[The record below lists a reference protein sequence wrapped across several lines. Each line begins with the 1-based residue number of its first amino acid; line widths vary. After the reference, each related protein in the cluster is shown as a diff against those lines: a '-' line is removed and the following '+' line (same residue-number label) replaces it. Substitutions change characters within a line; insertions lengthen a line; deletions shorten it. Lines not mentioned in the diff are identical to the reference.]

1 MRTRYK
7 CSAHKFIWMN
17 LDIKRVRAIA
27 NYQLGTGIGEA
38 LFPDNVSFEYSKRTG
53 KIRFVFQNDTLI
65 SALRPTDGFLTLT
78 IAGAE
83 TLVNSLNPSR
93 FAVTIQDDVAEVI
106 VQGRNVMA
114 KHVVEAHIDI
124 RPMDEVIVLNS
135 KKEVLAVGR
144 ALLTGKEMLV
154 FQTGVAIK
162 TRRGR
167 ERDR

>member
-1 MRTRYK
+1 
-7 CSAHKFIWMN
+7 MN

-27 NYQLGTGIGEA
+27 DYQLGSGIGKA
-38 LFPDNVSFEYSKRTG
+38 LFPENVSFEYSKRTG
-53 KIRFVFQNDTLI
+53 KIRFIFHNGTLI
-65 SALRPTDGFLTLT
+65 SALRPTDGLLTLT

-83 TLVNSLNPSR
+83 ILVNSPSSYR

-106 VQGRNVMA
+106 VKGRNVMA
-114 KHVVEAHIDI
+114 KHVVKANTDI
-124 RPMDEVIVLNS
+124 KPKDEVIVLNS

-144 ALLTGKEMLV
+144 ALLTGEEMLA
-154 FQTGVAIK
+154 FQTGVAVK